1 MSFCK
6 RILTRWFQVGS
17 LTTIL
22 VQLLLQILPFGSA
35 GAGMSFN
42 LDFLVHVKNAGLT
55 ANIHMSSSLCFYYSE

>member
-55 ANIHMSSSLCFYYSE
+55 ANIRMSSSLCFYYSE